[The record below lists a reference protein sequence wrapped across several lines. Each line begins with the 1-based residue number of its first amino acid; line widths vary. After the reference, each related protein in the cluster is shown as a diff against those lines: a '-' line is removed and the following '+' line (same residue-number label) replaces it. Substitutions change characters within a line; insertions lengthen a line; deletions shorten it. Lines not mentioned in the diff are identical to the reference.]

1 MQYVAFHD
9 LLAGLAALVLL
20 TAVIALAVIG
30 REIPPLLEG
39 GFGVAIGY
47 VFRGG
52 VQVTNELRHRKPTP
66 DP

>member
-9 LLAGLAALVLL
+9 LVAGLAALVLL
-20 TAVIALAVIG
+20 FAVITLAIIG

-52 VQVTNELRHRKPTP
+52 VQMTNELRHRNNKPNP
-66 DP
+66 